1 MVVYSFKKEMFSFA
15 ARQVTIPRCLAVL
28 AGDDLE
34 IFQQSQI
41 LLERHF
47 LVFLSEFNLPCF

>member
-1 MVVYSFKKEMFSFA
+1 MVLYCFKKEMFSFTA
-15 ARQVTIPRCLAVL
+15 LQVTIPWCLAML

-34 IFQQSQI
+34 IFQQSEI
-41 LLERHF
+41 RLERPF